1 MRVSRLGALS
11 AVFAL
16 ATLAACREELTA
28 PGNCPALCPGSN
40 FRVLDTIID
49 ADAGGDTSFTGYTA
63 RGQGQSFLVTDN
75 LAGLPEMR
83 GLMRFF
89 PRPDSVTVGDTLRAY
104 TIDSVALSLTLSHRD
119 TAMKGLRVLLYRM
132 PAPRSVDSTTD
143 FATVSAALVEANLVD
158 SIAVDD
164 SVESRLLSLRYTE
177 PEDVARLDI
186 PAADSGTLALAIAV
200 RADGPTGARFV
211 ALGTGAPTFTT
222 FVSADVEDEEE
233 QDQSIF
239 RSPTLITWVQ
249 EAPDPADPDLLAV
262 GGAPSSR
269 SLIRFSIPDIIRDSA
284 TISRATV
291 ELTLTQPLAGLAG
304 DSADLSV
311 RAVLSDLGAKSP
323 TAAASGA
330 TTRLGPGVGG
340 TIEFD
345 ITAAVRAWLG
355 EDGLPPAVM
364 LILAPEAASFLRP
377 VFASSRAGGPLP
389 KVHIT
394 YTLPVNF
401 GEQ

>member
-1 MRVSRLGALS
+1 MRVSRLGAL
-11 AVFAL
+11 AGVLAL

-49 ADAGGDTSFTGYTA
+49 ADLGGDTSFTGYTA
-63 RGQGQSFLVTDN
+63 RGQGQSFLVTDA
-75 LAGLPEMR
+75 LAGVPEMR

-89 PRPDSVTVGDTLRAY
+89 QRPDSIAVNDTVRAY
-104 TIDSVALSLTLSHRD
+104 TIDSVALSITLTHRD
-119 TAMKGLRVLLYRM
+119 TAVKGLRVLLYRM
-132 PAPRSVDSTTD
+132 PAPLTVDSTTD
-143 FATVSAALVEANLVD
+143 FAAVSGALVEANLVD

-177 PEDVARLDI
+177 PADLARLDI
-186 PAADSGTLALAIAV
+186 PAADSGVLALAIAI

-222 FVSADVEDEEE
+222 FVSADVEDEED

-239 RSPTLITWVQ
+239 RSPTLVTWVQ
-249 EAPDPADPDLLAV
+249 ETPDPTDPDLLAV

-291 ELTLTQPLAGLAG
+291 ELTLTQPLVGLAG
-304 DSADLSV
+304 DSADLAV

-323 TAAASGA
+323 TVAASGA
-330 TTRLGPGVGG
+330 TTKLGPAAAG

-364 LILAPEAASFLRP
+364 LILTPEAASFLRP
-377 VFASSRAGGPLP
+377 VFASTRAGGPVP

>member
-1 MRVSRLGALS
+1 MRASRLGAL
-11 AVFAL
+11 AGVLAL

-49 ADAGGDTSFTGYTA
+49 ADLGGDTSFTGYTA
-63 RGQGQSFLVTDN
+63 RGQGQSFLVTDA

-89 PRPDSVTVGDTLRAY
+89 QRPDSIAVNDTVRAY
-104 TIDSVALSLTLSHRD
+104 TIDSVALSITLTHRD
-119 TAMKGLRVLLYRM
+119 TAVKGLRVLLYRM
-132 PAPRSVDSTTD
+132 PAPLTVDSTTD
-143 FATVSAALVEANLVD
+143 FATVSGALVEANLVD

-164 SVESRLLSLRYTE
+164 SVESRLLSLQYTE
-177 PEDVARLDI
+177 PADLARLDI
-186 PAADSGTLALAIAV
+186 PAADSGVLALAIAI

-222 FVSADVEDEEE
+222 FVSADVEDEED

-239 RSPTLITWVQ
+239 RSPTLVTWVQ
-249 EAPDPADPDLLAV
+249 ETPDPADPDLLAV

-291 ELTLTQPLAGLAG
+291 ELTLTQPLVGLAG
-304 DSADLSV
+304 DSADLAV

-330 TTRLGPGVGG
+330 TTKLGPGGAG

-345 ITAAVRAWLG
+345 ITSAVRAWLG

-364 LILAPEAASFLRP
+364 LILTPEAASFLRP
-377 VFASSRAGGPLP
+377 VFASTRAGGPVP

>member
-1 MRVSRLGALS
+1 MRVRALGALA
-11 AVFAL
+11 AVLAL

-40 FRVLDTIID
+40 FRVLDTILD
-49 ADAGGDTSFTGYTA
+49 ADLGGDTSFTGYTA
-63 RGQGQSFLVTDN
+63 RGQGQAFLVTDA

-83 GLMRFF
+83 GLLRFF
-89 PRPDSVTVGDTLRAY
+89 PRPDSVTVDDTLRAY
-104 TIDSVALSLTLSHRD
+104 TIDSVALSVTLSHRD
-119 TAMKGLRVLLYRM
+119 TAVKGLRVLLYRM
-132 PAPRSVDSTTD
+132 PAPLTVDSTTD
-143 FATVSAALVEANLVD
+143 FATVTAALVEANLVD

-164 SVESRLLSLRYTE
+164 SVESGLLSLRYTE
-177 PEDVARLDI
+177 PADVAKLDI
-186 PAADSGTLALAIAV
+186 PAADSGVLALALAI

-211 ALGTGAPTFTT
+211 ALGTGAATFNT

-239 RSPTLITWVQ
+239 RSPTVATWVQ
-249 EAPDPADPDLLAV
+249 ETPDPLDPDLLAV

-284 TISRATV
+284 TISRATL
-291 ELTLTQPLAGLAG
+291 ELALTQPLAGLAG
-304 DSADLSV
+304 DSADLAV
-311 RAVLSDLGAKSP
+311 RAVITDLGGKSP

-330 TTRLGPGVGG
+330 TTKLGPGTAG

-345 ITAAVRAWLG
+345 ITSAVRAWLG

-364 LILAPEAASFLRP
+364 LILTPEAASFLRP
-377 VFASSRAGGPLP
+377 VFASSRAGGPVP
-389 KVHIT
+389 KVHVT